1 MKKIPCVVFL
11 IICLVITTFIPV
23 SAYTFPAGTEVEAQC
38 VVLYNFNSDTVVY
51 RYNSNERREP
61 ASLTKLMT
69 ALIVAE
75 TDSEPENTYITA
87 DSQSILD
94 ISGTGASNANLKT
107 GEVMSSLDLLRCLL
121 ISSGCDAA
129 NVLATHYAGSI
140 SAFVEKMNER
150 AVALGMNDTHFAN
163 AHGLSAT
170 GQYTTADD
178 LLILAKEVCKFE
190 VLTEICSKSRY
201 TVPATNMSDERVLTT
216 TNLMLDPSTDAYY
229 KYTTGLKTGYTDNAG
244 RCLISTAEKGN
255 ERYLCVMLGCPV
267 YGSDGRF
274 IRREFSSSA
283 NLYRWAFNDL
293 QLSTVC
299 DTSTPRAE
307 IKIKYSAGKDHLL
320 ATAANEIKAVIP
332 KASSDSV
339 IVEPHIETDTLTAP
353 VTAGTKVGYAE
364 VFCAGESLG
373 TVDLIITEDCAHS
386 TIKHIFGVLGS
397 IFTSKLFIIIVCL
410 AVAAFVIF
418 IIINILYNRKRRK
431 KYRASVY
438 RRYK

>member
-23 SAYTFPAGTEVEAQC
+23 SAYTLPAGTEVEAQS
-38 VVLYNFNSDTVVY
+38 VILYNFNSDTVVY
-51 RYNSNERREP
+51 QNNPDEWREP

-69 ALIVAE
+69 ALVVAE
-75 TDSEPENTYITA
+75 IDPDPENTYITA

-94 ISGTGASNANLKT
+94 ISGTGASNVNLKT

-121 ISSGCDAA
+121 ISSGDAA

-140 SAFVEKMNER
+140 TAFVEKMNQR
-150 AVALGMNDTHFAN
+150 AATLGMIDTHFEN

-170 GQYTTADD
+170 GQHTTASD

-190 VLTEICSKSRY
+190 KLTEICSKSRY

-244 RCLISTAEKGN
+244 RCLISTAEKDN

-283 NLYRWAFNDL
+283 NFIAGPLTIFSFPPCAIP
-293 QLSTVC
+293 QL
-299 DTSTPRAE
+299 R
-307 IKIKYSAGKDHLL
+307 G
-320 ATAANEIKAVIP
+320 P
-332 KASSDSV
+332 K
-339 IVEPHIETDTLTAP
+339 
-353 VTAGTKVGYAE
+353 
-364 VFCAGESLG
+364 
-373 TVDLIITEDCAHS
+373 
-386 TIKHIFGVLGS
+386 
-397 IFTSKLFIIIVCL
+397 
-410 AVAAFVIF
+410 
-418 IIINILYNRKRRK
+418 
-431 KYRASVY
+431 
-438 RRYK
+438 